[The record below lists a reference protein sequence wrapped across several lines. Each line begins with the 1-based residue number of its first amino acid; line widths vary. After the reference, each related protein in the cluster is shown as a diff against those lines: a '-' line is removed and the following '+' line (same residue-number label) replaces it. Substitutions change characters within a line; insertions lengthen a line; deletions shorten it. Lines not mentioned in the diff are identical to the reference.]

1 MSIMLNTL
9 LILATEAQEAGE
21 GGFGINL
28 DFLEANLFN
37 LAILLGIVIYYAP
50 KTLGKMLGDRRTK
63 IAEAIQEAES
73 RQQQAAKTLADE
85 QQKLAQA
92 QAEALR
98 IGKASEER
106 AQIVK
111 AEIAA
116 QAEQDVAR
124 LRETAAKDLGAEQDR
139 VIGELQRRIAALAV
153 EKAETDI
160 KGRLTNNDQ
169 DNLID
174 RSIAQLGGRR

>member
-9 LILATEAQEAGE
+9 LILATEAQTAGE
-21 GGFGINL
+21 EGFGINL

-37 LAILLGIVIYYAP
+37 LAILLGVIVYYAP
-50 KTLGKMLGDRRTK
+50 KTLGKTLGDRSAK
-63 IAEAIQEAES
+63 IAEAIQEAEA
-73 RQQQAAKTLADE
+73 RQQQTAKTLAEE
-85 QQKLAQA
+85 QEKLAQA
-92 QAEALR
+92 QAEAIR
-98 IGKASEER
+98 IRDSSEQR
-106 AQIVK
+106 AQTVK

-139 VIGELQRRIAALAV
+139 VIGELQRRIAVLAV

-160 KGRLTNNDQ
+160 KERLTSNDQ

-174 RSIAQLGGRR
+174 RSIAQLGGRS